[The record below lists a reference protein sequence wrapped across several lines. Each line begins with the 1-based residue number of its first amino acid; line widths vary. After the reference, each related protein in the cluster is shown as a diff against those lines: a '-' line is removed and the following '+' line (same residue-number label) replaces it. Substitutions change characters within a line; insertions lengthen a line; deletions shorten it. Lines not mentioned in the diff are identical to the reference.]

1 MATNFFEIGKGG
13 ASRIKTVDYG
23 RALDPIVD
31 KVNKMA
37 EESKAKTEALINAMP
52 QGVPIDKVPEELRGQ
67 VTEFLAQGKQDYL
80 EASKVIASGIRP
92 TDPRYIDAMAT
103 INGVNNKFRSLSEQL
118 EDVALKRQAALD
130 NRDHSDGA
138 LDWEIN
144 DHESLANGGLYSSFQ
159 IQPDGTFNYTSSDGN
174 VKSWSDYSNTFQKSN
189 VGQEAYF
196 NLEQMAKDDG
206 RYGNEFNEKS
216 YRNRFKSLRKGLK
229 TDGGRDFLFSDEE
242 FLEMVTGEEFGTEE
256 YDNAVKVLRNQG
268 DFEGLMNQYENYAIG
283 ELKKVHDLSYNS
295 YQQRQNSNARSKNQY
310 FLGNQYLT
318 GPAADKVD
326 SDVAN
331 INSSEDFVAT
341 SWNGV
346 VYRRKNG
353 ELQVRDDGKFVTVDR
368 QSLLQT
374 LGGLSELEGIKPLEG
389 PEFTPPPP
397 VEEEQQEQ
405 KKKRKRNENVNI
417 DELGDFKPY
426 QPKL

>member
-1 MATNFFEIGKGG
+1 
-13 ASRIKTVDYG
+13 
-23 RALDPIVD
+23 
-31 KVNKMA
+31 
-37 EESKAKTEALINAMP
+37 
-52 QGVPIDKVPEELRGQ
+52 
-67 VTEFLAQGKQDYL
+67 
-80 EASKVIASGIRP
+80 
-92 TDPRYIDAMAT
+92 MAT

-144 DHESLANGGLYSSFQ
+144 DHESLANGGLYSKFK

-174 VKSWSDYSNTFQKSN
+174 IKSWSDYSNTFQKSN

-242 FLEMVTGEEFGTEE
+242 FLEIVTDKEFGTEE
-256 YDNAVKVLRNQG
+256 YDNAIKVLRNQG

-295 YQQRQNSNARSKNQY
+295 YQQRQNSNARSKKQY

-318 GPAADKVD
+318 GPAAAKVD

-353 ELQVRDDGKFVTVDR
+353 ELQVRDGGKFVTVDR
-368 QSLLQT
+368 DSLLQT
-374 LGGLSELEGIKPLEG
+374 LGGLSDLEGIKPLES
-389 PEFTPPPP
+389 PEFTPPP
-397 VEEEQQEQ
+397 VEEEQ
-405 KKKRKRNENVNI
+405 ENNQGL
-417 DELGDFKPY
+417 EPY
-426 QPKL
+426 EGPSVRSI

>member
-138 LDWEIN
+138 FDWEIN
-144 DHESLANGGLYSSFQ
+144 DHENLANGSLKY
-159 IQPDGTFNYTSSDGN
+159 N
-174 VKSWSDYSNTFQKSN
+174 
-189 VGQEAYF
+189 
-196 NLEQMAKDDG
+196 QMARLTILQAMVMLRVG
-206 RYGNEFNEKS
+206 LIILIL
-216 YRNRFKSLRKGLK
+216 FKKAMLVKKVILTLNKWLK
-229 TDGGRDFLFSDEE
+229 MMVDTVMNLMKKVIETDLN
-242 FLEMVTGEEFGTEE
+242 L
-256 YDNAVKVLRNQG
+256 YVKV
-268 DFEGLMNQYENYAIG
+268 
-283 ELKKVHDLSYNS
+283 
-295 YQQRQNSNARSKNQY
+295 
-310 FLGNQYLT
+310 
-318 GPAADKVD
+318 
-326 SDVAN
+326 
-331 INSSEDFVAT
+331 
-341 SWNGV
+341 
-346 VYRRKNG
+346 
-353 ELQVRDDGKFVTVDR
+353 
-368 QSLLQT
+368 
-374 LGGLSELEGIKPLEG
+374 
-389 PEFTPPPP
+389 
-397 VEEEQQEQ
+397 
-405 KKKRKRNENVNI
+405 
-417 DELGDFKPY
+417 
-426 QPKL
+426 

>member
-144 DHESLANGGLYSSFQ
+144 DHESLANGGLYSSFE
-159 IQPDGTFNYTSSDGN
+159 IQPDGTCNYTSSDGN

-189 VGQEAYF
+189 VGQEGYF

-216 YRNRFKSLRKGLK
+216 YRNRFKR
-229 TDGGRDFLFSDEE
+229 E
-242 FLEMVTGEEFGTEE
+242 
-256 YDNAVKVLRNQG
+256 
-268 DFEGLMNQYENYAIG
+268 
-283 ELKKVHDLSYNS
+283 
-295 YQQRQNSNARSKNQY
+295 
-310 FLGNQYLT
+310 
-318 GPAADKVD
+318 
-326 SDVAN
+326 
-331 INSSEDFVAT
+331 
-341 SWNGV
+341 
-346 VYRRKNG
+346 
-353 ELQVRDDGKFVTVDR
+353 
-368 QSLLQT
+368 
-374 LGGLSELEGIKPLEG
+374 
-389 PEFTPPPP
+389 
-397 VEEEQQEQ
+397 
-405 KKKRKRNENVNI
+405 
-417 DELGDFKPY
+417 
-426 QPKL
+426 